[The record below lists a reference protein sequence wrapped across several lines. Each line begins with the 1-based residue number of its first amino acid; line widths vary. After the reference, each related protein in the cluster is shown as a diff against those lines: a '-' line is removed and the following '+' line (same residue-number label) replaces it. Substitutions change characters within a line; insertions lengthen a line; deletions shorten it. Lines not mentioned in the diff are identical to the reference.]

1 MAHFAEL
8 DQNSKVVRILTVDN
22 NDLLA
27 GDGQE
32 HEEIGVAF
40 LQGIFGS
47 DTRWVQTSYNSN
59 FRGKYAA
66 IGDVYDEILDVFSS
80 PVATR
85 ARDEQGRFVGDDPST
100 PENEAWVGGIAP
112 GG

>member
-8 DQNSKVVRILTVDN
+8 DQNSRVIRVLTVDN

-27 GDGQE
+27 EDGQE
-32 HEEIGVAF
+32 HEEVGVAF

-47 DTRWVQTSYNSN
+47 DTRWVQTSYNAKL
-59 FRGKYAA
+59 RGKYAA
-66 IGDVYDEILDVFSS
+66 IWDVYDDALDVFLP
-80 PVATR
+80 PVAIR
-85 ARDEQGRFVGDDPST
+85 ARDEQGRFIGDDPDT

-112 GG
+112 

>member
-8 DQNSKVVRILTVDN
+8 DQNSRVVRVLIVDN

-27 GDGQE
+27 EDGQE

-40 LQGIFGS
+40 LREIFGS

-66 IGDVYDEILDVFSS
+66 IGDTYDETLGVFSS

-85 ARDEQGRFVGDDPST
+85 ARDEQGRFIGDDPNT
-100 PENEAWVGGIAP
+100 PENEAWVGVIAP
-112 GG
+112 